1 MVFLRSNANHKM
13 ASPSESRLCLTVL
26 HCYGLNSATMEPN
39 EELGEEFEVPEHGR
53 ALLLYLLSEIGR
65 VYWNREQK
73 TWDLPAMPDPK
84 IPGLQVRPFNWADDN
99 ALPNFVF
106 GDVEIRWY
114 KHPGRGLSCNRDL
127 DASAW
132 IKWFGECLSAIQ
144 AEETGREDAVFGP
157 MQGSGPGDAGS

>member
-1 MVFLRSNANHKM
+1 MALFCSKCDHKTDL
-13 ASPSESRLCLTVL
+13 PSESRLDLTVL
-26 HCYGLNSATMEPN
+26 RCYELNLATMEPN

-53 ALLLYLLSEIGR
+53 ALLMYLLSEIGR

-73 TWDLPAMPDPK
+73 EWDLSAMPDPK
-84 IPGLQVRPFNWADDN
+84 IPGLRVRPFNWADDN

-127 DASAW
+127 DASGW

-144 AEETGREDAVFGP
+144 AEEAGREDAVFGL
-157 MQGSGPGDAGS
+157 MQGSGNAGS